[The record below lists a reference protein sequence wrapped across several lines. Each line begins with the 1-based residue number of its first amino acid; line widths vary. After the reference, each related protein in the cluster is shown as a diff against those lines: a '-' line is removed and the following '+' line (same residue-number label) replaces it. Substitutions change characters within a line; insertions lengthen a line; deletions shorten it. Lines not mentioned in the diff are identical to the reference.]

1 MEFFLAVMVF
11 VLGMCIGSFI
21 NMAVWRVANGKPIL
35 GRNKLRPYSRGLIYQ
50 TLNNRSYCDFCGKQL
65 SWYDNI
71 PVFSWL
77 FYRGKSRCCGKKL
90 PLLYPIVE
98 ISTGCLF
105 LLNYSARGGSAY
117 GGQSSIFNL
126 QSIVV
131 YMILGLLVFEAAFD
145 FKYMVIPDRSAYALI
160 GLVAI
165 RWLILGAKIE
175 YLYTALLSALFIFIL
190 HKIKIKGQQAMG
202 DGDIFLA
209 FFMGLF
215 LGFPGIILAF
225 YLAFIVGAVVGII
238 LIMKKKVKKLSPI
251 PFGPF
256 LILGTVVAF
265 FWGEEIIKII
275 KF

>member
-35 GRNKLRPYSRGLIYQ
+35 GRNKLRPYGRGLIYQ
-50 TLNNRSYCDFCGKQL
+50 TLNDRSYCDFCGKQL

-105 LLNYSARGGSAY
+105 LLNY
-117 GGQSSIFNL
+117 QLSIFNL

-131 YMILGLLVFEAAFD
+131 YMILGLLVFEAVFD
-145 FKYMVIPDRSAYALI
+145 FKYMLIPDGSAYALI
-160 GLVAI
+160 GLAII
-165 RWLILGAKIE
+165 RWIILGAKIE

-215 LGFPGIILAF
+215 LGFPSIVVAF

-256 LILGTVVAF
+256 LILGIVVAF

>member
-21 NMAVWRVANGKPIL
+21 NMAVWRVAY
-35 GRNKLRPYSRGLIYQ
+35 REKLFRATTRVAHTVGAGLMPA
-50 TLNNRSYCDFCGKQL
+50 RSFCDFCGKQL

-90 PLLYPIVE
+90 PLLYPIIELLTGILFVLNFYYS
-98 ISTGCLF
+98 STYLLLF
-105 LLNYSARGGSAY
+105 LS
-117 GGQSSIFNL
+117 FF
-126 QSIVV
+126 
-131 YMILGLLVFEAAFD
+131 ILGLLIFEAAFD

-160 GLVAI
+160 GLAAI

-256 LILGTVVAF
+256 LILGTGVAF
-265 FWGEEIIKII
+265 FWGEEIMKII